1 MKDPRVFHDGPISS
15 ADEDELDV
23 MPFVKRLV
31 RPLLEWPAQESL
43 VLGLYGSWGQGKSSV
58 LKLLRSE
65 LEKSPVHVAAIVV
78 PFNPW
83 YHSSEAGL
91 LFSLFGTIAEELGS
105 APLLPDAAR
114 KAVARGFRAFG
125 KVAGPVA
132 TMIAPHGGGL
142 LVGPAAQAA
151 ADLLS
156 GGQANL
162 EKERKKVAESLL
174 ELKTE
179 STYPTR
185 VIVLIDD
192 LDRLDD
198 SEVRAMLKLVKA
210 VADLPNISYVLAVDD
225 IRVRQVLASEHSDS
239 YGQSFLE
246 KIVQVPIQMPAVS
259 AARLEAIV
267 KGGVTAIIREASGDP
282 MDEVF
287 PESKYAALD
296 FYADT
301 IGRRVRTLRDR
312 ARLLN
317 TLRFML
323 LAGDSRLDV
332 YPEDA
337 LLVAFLQTFYPDVYR
352 RVARNKE
359 ILIGQVS
366 ENERIRGQAGQ
377 AEQVKRERASALNQV
392 VTGVPDPSD
401 KASLIPALRSAGMG
415 EEDLTTVHNVIRRLF
430 PNAENAFEWDDGTTG
445 RMRRDNR
452 IAHPDRFDRYF
463 NLQAPSGEVSDEVVD
478 KFLRELRELL
488 ALAKSAAD
496 ERQAVAE
503 LLKTSGMTGES
514 SGSFAAKVVDRVG
527 QIPAIECVRVA
538 RGIEQAAADL
548 EANDVQRILRAL
560 AMRASSMEPG
570 ADNTARARSDR
581 DTSEILAI
589 SLRLVPDLLDCLRTA
604 GAYIAGEFPGVILSD
619 GVKENVLK
627 EALGQLARRI
637 AAGENLFE
645 ARSPHDAMNIVW
657 NWRDLLRR
665 AEQDLRP
672 IQVYLKGLLA
682 NNAMM
687 ALAILRGVAVE
698 KTPGVFSFDDAE
710 GGRAVRSALEEVVG
724 VDLLVSTI
732 RSLRDPRQPIAE
744 AFLQLVRPQSDST
757 EQDRK

>member
-23 MPFVKRLV
+23 VPFVKRLV

-91 LFSLFGTIAEELGS
+91 LFSLFGTIAEEIGS
-105 APLLPDAAR
+105 APLLPDDAR
-114 KAVARGFRAFG
+114 KAVAKGFRAFG

-132 TMIAPHGGGL
+132 TMIAPHGGGF

-162 EKERKKVAESLL
+162 EKEKKKLAKSLL
-174 ELKTE
+174 QLKTE

-225 IRVRQVLASEHSDS
+225 IRVRQVLTSEHSDS

-246 KIVQVPIQMPAVS
+246 KIVQVPIQMPTVS
-259 AARLEAIV
+259 VARLEDIV

-282 MDEVF
+282 TYEVF
-287 PESKYAALD
+287 PESDYATLD

-323 LAGDSRLDV
+323 LAGDSRLDI
-332 YPEDA
+332 YAEDA

-352 RVARNKE
+352 RIARNKE
-359 ILIGQVS
+359 LMIGQVS
-366 ENERIRGQAGQ
+366 ERDRLRAEAGHA
-377 AEQVKRERASALNQV
+377 AEVKVERARALNQV
-392 VTGVPDPSD
+392 VTGVADPS
-401 KASLIPALRSAGMG
+401 KNESLMAALHSAGMS
-415 EEDLTTVHNVIRRLF
+415 EEDVTTVDNVIKRMF
-430 PNAENAFEWDDGTTG
+430 PNAENAFEWDDGSTG

-452 IAHPDRFDRYF
+452 VAHPERFDRYF
-463 NLQAPSGEVSDEVVD
+463 KLQAPPGEVSDELID
-478 KFLRELRELL
+478 KFLRDLREQLT
-488 ALAKSAAD
+488 LAKPAAD
-496 ERQAVAE
+496 ERQAVAD
-503 LLKTSGMTGES
+503 LFKTSGMTGES
-514 SGSFAAKVVDRVG
+514 SGSFAVKLVDRVAL
-527 QIPAIECVRVA
+527 IPAVECVRVA

-548 EANDVQRILRAL
+548 EGSDVQRILRAL
-560 AMRASSMEPG
+560 AMRASSVAPE
-570 ADNTARARSDR
+570 ADRAARAGNDR
-581 DTSEILAI
+581 DTGEILAI

-604 GAYIAGEFPGVILSD
+604 GAYIAGKFSGVILSN
-619 GVKENVLK
+619 GVKTDVLK
-627 EALGQLARRI
+627 EALGLLAGRI
-637 AAGENLFE
+637 AGGESLFE
-645 ARSPHDAMNIVW
+645 ARSPRDAMNIVW
-657 NWRDLLRR
+657 NWRDLLRLSG
-665 AEQDLRP
+665 QDLQA
-672 IQVYLKGLLA
+672 IQVYMKGLLA
-682 NNAMM
+682 NNAMVV
-687 ALAILRGVAVE
+687 LSILRGVAVE
-698 KTPGVFSFDDAE
+698 KTPSVFSFDDGE
-710 GGRAVRSALEEVVG
+710 GGQSVRSALEEVVG
-724 VDLLVSTI
+724 IDLLVSTI
-732 RSLRDPRQPIAE
+732 NNLPDPRQPIAE
-744 AFLQLVRPQSDST
+744 AFLQLVRPQSAST
-757 EQDRK
+757 EKDRK